1 MDRRRF
7 IKLCATASAL
17 VAARPATLAATPG
30 PLQPAR
36 PSRLVHRDGASIAPG
51 DLEVGRSYVFH
62 YPYLATPC
70 FLIDLGEQVDPTEG
84 LITEDGQQYRWQGGS
99 GPRRSVVAFSAICA
113 HKMSYPTPSASF
125 INYRHAPFSYIDDA
139 RQRNHRERVIYCCS
153 EGSAYDPAAGG
164 RVLGGPARQPLA
176 AVALA
181 YDEQDGAF
189 VATGTYGGDMFERF
203 FDEFGFQLA
212 LQHRTDDIRRPVDGS
227 TEVLP
232 LEDYSAS
239 SRQC

>member
-7 IKLCATASAL
+7 IKLCATATAL
-17 VAARPATLAATPG
+17 VASRPATLAATPG
-30 PLQPAR
+30 PLKPSR
-36 PSRLVHRDGASIAPG
+36 PSRLVHDDGTPIAPG
-51 DLEVGRSYVFH
+51 DIEVGRSYVFH

-70 FLIDLGEQVDPTEG
+70 FLIDLGEQVDPTDD
-84 LITEDGQQYRWQGGS
+84 LTTEDGQRYRWQGGT

-113 HKMSYPTPSASF
+113 HQMSYPTPTVSF
-125 INYRHAPFSYIDDA
+125 INYRHTPVRYMDVQ
-139 RQRNHRERVIYCCS
+139 QRRNERERVIYCCS

-176 AVALA
+176 AVALG
-181 YDEQDGAF
+181 YDEDADTF

-203 FDEFGFQLA
+203 FDKFGFQLS

-227 TEVLP
+227 TAVMP
-232 LEDYSAS
+232 LEEYSS
-239 SRQC
+239 SFRQC